1 MIRSGR
7 APFPTPTTFMAE
19 AVGKIHKGPIG
30 TALINDHLLGIEM
43 KRRLHRSDH
52 RQGFSGTLMLKHLLS
67 DASYR
72 LLPQLI
78 SKLRNRDECREVKQ
92 KQRGLHRQ
100 QPLHWA
106 SPPGDEANQYG
117 SKNTDGRPVDQTTA
131 EKIHGKARHLRIA
144 NGRNPQARLPEPEG
158 QTSEHQ
164 QRAAPGQGYRSGP
177 PSESQS
183 D

>member
-1 MIRSGR
+1 
-7 APFPTPTTFMAE
+7 
-19 AVGKIHKGPIG
+19 
-30 TALINDHLLGIEM
+30 
-43 KRRLHRSDH
+43 
-52 RQGFSGTLMLKHLLS
+52 MLKHLSS

-72 LLPQLI
+72 LLAKLI
-78 SKLRNRDECREVKQ
+78 SKLRNRHECREVKQ

-100 QPLHWA
+100 QPLHWG

-117 SKNTDGRPVDQTTA
+117 SDNTDGRPVDQTSA
-131 EKIHGKARHLRIA
+131 EKIHGKARHLRVA
-144 NGRNPQARLPEPEG
+144 NGRNPPARLPEPEG